1 MRVALCII
9 IISLSGI
16 FFSCQSPFAPK
27 PRGYFRIDL
36 PEKSYRQFDTA
47 CPYSFEYPQYAEVE
61 ESKHAHGEKYWIDI
75 KFRPFN
81 ATVHMSY
88 KNVDGNLITYLEDAY
103 TLATKHIPKADAI
116 YDSLIIERDRNIFG
130 LMYQIAGSEVA
141 SPYQF
146 LLTDSTNH
154 FVRGALYFNTI
165 PNNDSLQPVIKFL
178 KQDID
183 HLINTFKWKQ
193 PEQPF

>member
-1 MRVALCII
+1 MKNVLYIM
-9 IISLSGI
+9 IISFSCI
-16 FFSCQSPFAPK
+16 FFSCQSPYAPK

-36 PEKSYRQFDTA
+36 PEKNYRQSDTSY
-47 CPYSFEYPQYAEVE
+47 PYSFEYPQYAVVE
-61 ESKHAHGEKYWIDI
+61 ESKHAQDEKYWIDI
-75 KFRPFN
+75 KFEPFE

-116 YDSLIIERDRNIFG
+116 YDSLIIERDRGIFG
-130 LMYQIAGSEVA
+130 LMYQIEGSEVA

-146 LLTDSTNH
+146 LLTDSTSH

-183 HLINTFKWKQ
+183 HLINTFKWNE
-193 PEQPF
+193 PGQPF

>member
-1 MRVALCII
+1 M
-9 IISLSGI
+9 IISFSCI
-16 FFSCQSPFAPK
+16 FFSCQSPYAPK

-36 PEKSYRQFDTA
+36 PEKNYRQSDTSY
-47 CPYSFEYPQYAEVE
+47 PYSFEYPQYAVVE
-61 ESKHAHGEKYWIDI
+61 ESKHAQDEKYWIDI
-75 KFRPFN
+75 KFEPFD

-116 YDSLIIERDRNIFG
+116 YDSLIIERDRGIFG
-130 LMYQIAGSEVA
+130 LMYQIEGSEVA

-146 LLTDSTNH
+146 LLTDSTSH

-183 HLINTFKWKQ
+183 HLINTFKWNE
-193 PEQPF
+193 PGQPF

>member
-1 MRVALCII
+1 MKLAIRFTILLVMASIL
-9 IISLSGI
+9 
-16 FFSCQSPFAPK
+16 SCQSPFAPK

-36 PEKSYRQFDTA
+36 PEKSYQKFDTTY
-47 CPYSFEYPQYAEVE
+47 PYKFEYPTYATIS
-61 ESKHAHGEKYWIDI
+61 ESEHAQGEKYWINIQFKSFD
-75 KFRPFN
+75 
-81 ATVHMSY
+81 ATLHISY
-88 KNVDGNLITYLEDAY
+88 KLVNGNLITYLEDAY

-116 YDSLIIERDRNIFG
+116 YDSLIIERNRDLFG
-130 LMYQIAGSEVA
+130 LMYQIEGSEVA

-146 LLTDSTNH
+146 LLTDSTSH

-183 HLINTFKWKQ
+183 HIINTFSWN
-193 PEQPF
+193 ESGQPF

>member
-1 MRVALCII
+1 MRFSASALII
-9 IISLSGI
+9 LMVGC
-16 FFSCQSPFAPK
+16 FFSCQSPYTPK

-36 PEKSYRQFDTA
+36 PKKTYTSFDTIY
-47 CPYSFEYPQYAEVE
+47 PYTFEYPVYASVS
-61 ESKHAHGEKYWIDI
+61 ESRHAGGEKYWIDI
-75 KFRPFN
+75 KFHTLD
-81 ATVHMSY
+81 ATLHMSY
-88 KNVDGNLITYLEDAY
+88 KQVNENLFTYLEDAY

-116 YDSLIIERDRNIFG
+116 YDSTIIHREQNLFG
-130 LMYQIAGSEVA
+130 LVYQIEGSDVA

-193 PEQPF
+193 PGQPF